1 MKNRNKAFLTVGLFI
16 ATNLLMAQS
25 HQEVEGHGGSTLDY
39 WFGVLELPFLFLCV
53 YFAMRTASALKGG
66 IFGKG
71 MLLMAWGFVVMAV
84 GHLHMQIDH
93 FFGINIF
100 NMLLGETLGQ
110 VVWFVALVVT
120 WTLSGLGFYNIF
132 KASNVA

>member
-1 MKNRNKAFLTVGLFI
+1 MKTKIKVLLAAGLPFFC
-16 ATNLLMAQS
+16 LSLFAQT
-25 HQEVEGHGGSTLDY
+25 HTETTGHGGSTLDY

-100 NMLLGETLGQ
+100 NLLLGETIGQ
-110 VVWFVALVVT
+110 VVWFIALVVT